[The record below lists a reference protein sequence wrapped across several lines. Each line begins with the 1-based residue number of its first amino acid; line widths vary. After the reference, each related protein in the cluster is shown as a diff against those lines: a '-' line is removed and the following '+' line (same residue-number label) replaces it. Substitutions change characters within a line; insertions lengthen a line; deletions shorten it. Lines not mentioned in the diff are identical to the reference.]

1 METRE
6 YFEKVMQDYNQNRK
20 GRSLR
25 KYCKDEAVDYDWL
38 IEFKKSYRSNKLQP
52 DENKKLGEGE
62 FIALTVEENFVP
74 EQQTPAGWQVPY
86 SYDEAFIFYSKD
98 YRKVKILHYDING
111 FVLYQKG
118 KKDIWVVRLFFYQKQ
133 EVYCKEYKIARFNV
147 PGSDSQSSKYPQSI
161 IKGNP
166 LMPSFCRFY
175 LESKFAYH
183 LSENRLL
190 DMLSQISP
198 WKPCFV

>member
-25 KYCKDEAVDYDWL
+25 KYCKEEAVDYAWL

-74 EQQTPAGWQVPY
+74 EKLN
-86 SYDEAFIFYSKD
+86 D
-98 YRKVKILHYDING
+98 
-111 FVLYQKG
+111 
-118 KKDIWVVRLFFYQKQ
+118 
-133 EVYCKEYKIARFNV
+133 FNF
-147 PGSDSQSSKYPQSI
+147 
-161 IKGNP
+161 GNP
-166 LMPSFCRFY
+166 I
-175 LESKFAYH
+175 
-183 LSENRLL
+183 NN
-190 DMLSQISP
+190 MLFL
-198 WKPCFV
+198 KNVGCANC